1 MHQTSETLCRT
12 TSGRVID
19 PAKWMRRKIDA
30 AELVR
35 KRFLTL
41 HEAAEQ
47 FALPVEEIATAH

>member
-1 MHQTSETLCRT
+1 MHQTSETLCPT
-12 TSGRVID
+12 TSGRLID
-19 PAKWMRRKIDA
+19 PAKWMGRKSEA

-41 HEAAEQ
+41 REAAEQ